1 MPAHPTQS
9 TESLLVFILLQLIVI
24 IGAAR
29 VFHTVFRRFGQPGVV
44 GEIVAGLALGPTG
57 LGLVFPGVFKAVFG
71 AGSPQPITVI
81 SQIGLALLM
90 FQIGADFRFGHLAER
105 RNQRAMLA
113 VALASLTV
121 PFALGLVFGQLSAA
135 SLAPGIDPLTYS
147 LFVGVAVAITAVPI
161 LGRILEQ
168 YGLTRTRVGVIAI
181 AAAAI
186 NDVVGWVM
194 LAGVSAYAAARFS
207 GLHMALIV
215 GGLILLLA
223 GLWFVLRPL
232 VDRLLKALPLKDGE
246 IAPNLMAIVLCLI
259 FALGL
264 CTYALGVFAIFG
276 GFMAGLLFHP
286 HEAFVA
292 AWKRQVGQFVAV
304 FFLPVFFAYTG
315 LHTNLLGLSTP
326 SDWAWLAA
334 VLGIAILGKII
345 PVYAAAR
352 GSGFD
357 HEQSALLG
365 SLMNTRALMELI
377 VLNVGAELG
386 FIPKR
391 VFAMLVMMAVVT
403 TIMTGPIVRRLLGA
417 GGAQRLTE
425 GDAER
430 VRRRVTSA

>member
-1 MPAHPTQS
+1 MPPHPTQS
-9 TESLLVFILLQLIVI
+9 TESLLVFILLQLIII

-29 VFHTVFRRFGQPGVV
+29 VFHTLFRRFGQPGVV
-44 GEIVAGLALGPTG
+44 GEIVAGLALGPSG
-57 LGLVFPGVFKAVFG
+57 LGFVFPGAFKAVFG
-71 AGSPQPITVI
+71 AGSPQPITII

-90 FQIGADFRFGHLAER
+90 FQIGADFRFGHLAAR

-121 PFALGLVFGQLSAA
+121 PFALGVTFGHLSAP

-147 LFVGVAVAITAVPI
+147 LFIGVAVAITAVPV

-181 AAAAI
+181 SAAAV
-186 NDVVGWVM
+186 NDVVGWVL
-194 LAGVSAYAAARFS
+194 LAGVSAYAAAHFS

-215 GGLILLLA
+215 AGLIALFA
-223 GLWFVLRPL
+223 ALWFVMRPL
-232 VDRLLKALPLKDGE
+232 IDRLLKLMPLKDGQL
-246 IAPNLMAIVLCLI
+246 APNLMAVVLCLI

-264 CTYALGVFAIFG
+264 CTYSLGVFAIFG

-286 HEAFVA
+286 YEAFVE

-315 LHTNLLGLSTP
+315 LHTNLLGLSSA

-334 VLGIAILGKII
+334 VLGIAIMGKII

-352 GSGFD
+352 WSGFD
-357 HEQSALLG
+357 HNQSSLLG

-391 VFAMLVMMAVVT
+391 VFAMLVIMAVVT
-403 TIMTGPIVRRLLGA
+403 TIMTGPILKRLLGVH
-417 GGAQRLTE
+417 GARLLTE
-425 GDAER
+425 ADA
-430 VRRRVTSA
+430 